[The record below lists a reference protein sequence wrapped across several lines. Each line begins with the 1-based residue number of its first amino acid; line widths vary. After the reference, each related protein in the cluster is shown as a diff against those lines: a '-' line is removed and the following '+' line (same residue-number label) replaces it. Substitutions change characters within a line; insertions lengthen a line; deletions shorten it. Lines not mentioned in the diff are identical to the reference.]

1 MDARV
6 TSMMQ
11 NQTSADHLMTLI
23 FLLETCAVRVTAV
36 RKEPVPQQPFS
47 AEQDRRDKLTLT
59 RLLIDV
65 QPPPRE
71 TNNEEA

>member
-11 NQTSADHLMTLI
+11 NQTSADYLMTLI
-23 FLLETCAVRVTAV
+23 LMLYPCAVRVAV
-36 RKEPVPQQPFS
+36 VREEPVPQQPNS

-59 RLLIDV
+59 RLLIDI

-71 TNNEEA
+71 TNHEEA